1 MSNSTE
7 ISFFNEK
14 ANKYNFPFFTAFYS
28 QWSKSLINCN
38 LNVFYLNCMTRG
50 CEIVEPA
57 STSSKL
63 NKGTVCTLEE
73 VSMRFK
79 LKESTWV
86 KDVPNS

>member
-1 MSNSTE
+1 MYL
-7 ISFFNEK
+7 FD
-14 ANKYNFPFFTAFYS
+14 
-28 QWSKSLINCN
+28 
-38 LNVFYLNCMTRG
+38 LNCMTRG

-86 KDVPNS
+86 KDGPKFIE